1 MMIPN
6 RFYIDGLMQKKLNAM
21 IAMPEHLKLSQF
33 LFKNRGEKGEM
44 MKEQKK
50 KKYDE
55 DNVAMIVEMGQTR
68 NAAIRALMA
77 NQGNPEAALNWIFEN
92 MDRADLNDP
101 IPDDDEEESDPNIK
115 QGDIQQVMEMGFDE
129 KQAKIALIKNV
140 NNL

>member
-1 MMIPN
+1 
-6 RFYIDGLMQKKLNAM
+6 
-21 IAMPEHLKLSQF
+21 
-33 LFKNRGEKGEM
+33 
-44 MKEQKK
+44 
-50 KKYDE
+50 
-55 DNVAMIVEMGQTR
+55 MIVEMGQTR